1 MDDVEMRREATA
13 CRRGNLQTKSRK
25 SLSVF
30 TMKEKKSFM
39 LRLSFPKDLL
49 HRRFFR
55 IHQNQQTNTRS
66 SNLHA
71 QQLPSFP
78 KFRRIRLDRK
88 GDEEEGGD
96 ETEKRR
102 ER

>member
-1 MDDVEMRREATA
+1 M
-13 CRRGNLQTKSRK
+13 QKRK
-25 SLSVF
+25 PSNQIQKKFVCF
-30 TMKEKKSFM
+30 HHEGEKKGFM